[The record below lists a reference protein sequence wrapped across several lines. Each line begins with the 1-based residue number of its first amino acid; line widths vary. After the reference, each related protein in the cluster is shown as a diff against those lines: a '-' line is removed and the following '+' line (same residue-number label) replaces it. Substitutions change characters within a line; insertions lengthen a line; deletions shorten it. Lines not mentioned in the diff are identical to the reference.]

1 MMDRTGR
8 REAINRGAMGGV
20 LASMAAFV
28 KAGVR
33 PKTAFAR
40 RIVAAL
46 VFKACAVAVL
56 WFVFFA
62 PANRPVVTDAGV
74 ERVLLGPAGQPRQG
88 EAFHE

>member
-1 MMDRTGR
+1 
-8 REAINRGAMGGV
+8 
-20 LASMAAFV
+20 MAAFLR
-28 KAGVR
+28 AGVR

-62 PANRPVVTDAGV
+62 PANRPVVTDTGV
-74 ERVLLGPAGQPRQG
+74 EQVLFGPLGQPRQG
-88 EAFHE
+88 EASHE